1 MMRCHPPHPP
11 FGHLLL
17 QGGEGMCLGQGLLHF
32 ATKLLHGNL
41 ENAAS
46 TSIETADAAVVLI

>member
-1 MMRCHPPHPP
+1 
-11 FGHLLL
+11 
-17 QGGEGMCLGQGLLHF
+17 MCLGQGLLHF

-46 TSIETADAAVVLI
+46 TSIATAEAAVVLI